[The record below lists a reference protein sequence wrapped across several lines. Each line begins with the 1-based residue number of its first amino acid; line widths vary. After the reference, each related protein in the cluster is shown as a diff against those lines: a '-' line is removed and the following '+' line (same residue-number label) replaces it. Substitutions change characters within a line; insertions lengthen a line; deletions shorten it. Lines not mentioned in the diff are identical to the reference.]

1 MKNSVFTLTLL
12 FSTLTFLCLMG
23 CGGGKQTI
31 TSTPPPDVKSGST
44 LDLPDWFLSPPKDPG
59 YLFTATDATSP
70 VLHIAISSA
79 EQRGR
84 AAIVLKLQQ
93 LTQTT
98 ANDFIAQAGVTDPD
112 IRSTFDAQS
121 KSIAEELVQ
130 LLGRKE
136 LEVRE
141 EKSLYHAYVLMELPV
156 GAEKEKLLQNIKED
170 KHLYD
175 LFRSKQAFEQ
185 LNKDVEEY
193 RKFKQQQGVQ

>member
-1 MKNSVFTLTLL
+1 MQPHRFSILRYPRRNNGDELL
-12 FSTLTFLCLMG
+12 
-23 CGGGKQTI
+23 
-31 TSTPPPDVKSGST
+31 
-44 LDLPDWFLSPPKDPG
+44 
-59 YLFTATDATSP
+59 
-70 VLHIAISSA
+70 
-79 EQRGR
+79 
-84 AAIVLKLQQ
+84 LQQ